1 MISKNKIKYIRL
13 LEKKKFRNE
22 YGCFV
27 AEGNKLVA
35 DMLHS
40 FDCEFI
46 LAKVSWMATQG
57 DLAVKE
63 LVEAE
68 ENDLQKVSFQKTPQ
82 DVLAIFKLPD
92 YRLEEV
98 NPNEELVLALDGIQD
113 PGNLGT
119 IIRLADWYGIS
130 HIVCSMDTVDTF
142 SPKTVQVTMG
152 ALTKVKVHYTLLEEW
167 LQQQKAVGVPLYGTF
182 LNGEDMYKKPL
193 TATGILVMGNE
204 GNGIRPEIGE
214 LISDKL
220 YIPDYPAGHASSES
234 LNVGVATAIICAEF
248 RRRQR

>member
-1 MISKNKIKYIRL
+1 MISKNKIKYIRS

-98 NPNEELVLALDGIQD
+98 NPNEELVLALVVYRI
-113 PGNLGT
+113 
-119 IIRLADWYGIS
+119 
-130 HIVCSMDTVDTF
+130 
-142 SPKTVQVTMG
+142 
-152 ALTKVKVHYTLLEEW
+152 
-167 LQQQKAVGVPLYGTF
+167 
-182 LNGEDMYKKPL
+182 
-193 TATGILVMGNE
+193 
-204 GNGIRPEIGE
+204 PEIWVQLSGW
-214 LISDKL
+214 LIGTAFHIL
-220 YIPDYPAGHASSES
+220 YAVWI
-234 LNVGVATAIICAEF
+234 
-248 RRRQR
+248 R